1 MGIVNRLVAN
11 KYIRALKRSGDT
23 DPNTLAEVKS
33 NLISCGDSVVP
44 SLINQLD
51 HSDAR
56 KHAIEVLGALLSEK
70 TLPLFI
76 EALASER
83 EQVANGVVEILST
96 VTKFNASALLD
107 YLSIPEVPKGRIHA
121 ILERR
126 RNDMDPAAL
135 VNFMIS
141 CDKET
146 RATVYRLLD
155 GHPNETTSSAILPLL
170 TQEDWWLR
178 SSGLMLIAHHPS
190 ERGTTLAISRLKDS
204 NKRVRLQAVRTLGQ
218 LKVHA
223 AIAGFAGALKDPDLK
238 VHSAAIDAL
247 VDIGDVSAV
256 PYLVD
261 VLKDESEYAR
271 RGAVEVLNEVA
282 TTDAIKDL
290 LSALRDED
298 WWVRVRAADA
308 LGTLGGEKV
317 VDAVLGLMKS
327 DDVFLKRY
335 AVEIL
340 NSVPNKRAVGP
351 LIQSLDDQ
359 DWWVR
364 ERSID
369 ALGKTGER
377 NAVEPLIDLMER
389 DPATAHL
396 CARALGE
403 LEDER
408 AIASLCTLAD
418 VGGDEAKREAFDALM
433 KLSNLKTTSPEG
445 RSYIQETLQR
455 YGLQKTSSHMR
466 PWAVKSRT
474 PIPDPEMGRT
484 AESQGVSMG
493 GASFAGP
500 GTFAGFPSKAEVPQ
514 STPAP
519 QPVSTPQP
527 SPLAERTQPEMQGL
541 AHYSSLPPGTV
552 LLNRFRVVRKIGG
565 GGFGYVYL
573 VEDTSIHEELV
584 LKILNPQI
592 SMDETMIRR
601 FVHELKYTR
610 KITHKNVIRLHDFL
624 EIEGTHAISME
635 YFDGSSLSKILRDE
649 GRLEWK
655 RGVAMAQEICEG
667 LQAAHAEKI
676 IHRDIKPPN
685 ILIGEDDSVKIVD
698 FGLASMVQQAGS
710 RLTKSG
716 ILIGT
721 PHYMAPE
728 QINGGDVGIC
738 SDIYSFGAL
747 LYEMF
752 SGKPP
757 FEGETAV
764 SILFQHLKSATPVL
778 DSQALEIPEAL
789 SGLVQQAMSKEPGAR
804 PKSMQEILDKLL
816 ALPV

>member
-1 MGIVNRLVAN
+1 MGIVNRLLAN
-11 KYIRALKRSGDT
+11 KHIRTLKKSGDT
-23 DPNTLAEVKS
+23 SPDILAEAKS
-33 NLISCGDSVVP
+33 SLISCGDSIVP

-51 HSDAR
+51 HPEAR
-56 KHAIEVLGALLSEK
+56 VPTMEILGALLGDK
-70 TLPLFI
+70 TLPI
-76 EALASER
+76 YVEALASDR
-83 EQVANGVVEILST
+83 EKVATAIVEILST
-96 VTKFNASALLD
+96 SGKLNASALLEF
-107 YLSIPEVPKGRIHA
+107 LLVPEVPKGKLST

-126 RNDMDPAAL
+126 RDDVDPGDL

-146 RATVYRLLD
+146 RATAFKLLD
-155 GHPNETTSSAILPLL
+155 GHASKTTAAAILPLM
-170 TQEDWWLR
+170 TQEDWWMR
-178 SSGLMLIAHHPS
+178 SSGLMLVSRHPS
-190 ERGTTLAISRLKDS
+190 DRGRSFAISCLKDP
-204 NKRVRLQAVRTLGQ
+204 NKRVRLQAVKTLSH
-218 LKVHA
+218 LKVKE
-223 AIAGFAGALKDPDLK
+223 AIPGFAIALKDPDLK

-247 VDIGDVSAV
+247 VELGDVSAV
-256 PYLVD
+256 PHLVD

-282 TTDAIKDL
+282 TTEAIKDL

-317 VDAVLGLMKS
+317 VDAVLGLMES
-327 DDVFLKRY
+327 EDVFLRRY

-340 NSVPNKRAVGP
+340 NSVPNKRAVRP
-351 LIQSLDDQ
+351 LIRALDDQ

-369 ALGKTGER
+369 ALGKTQDER
-377 NAVEPLIDLMER
+377 AVEPLVEIMER
-389 DPATAHL
+389 DPSIAHL

-408 AIASLCTLAD
+408 SVEALCTLAD
-418 VGGDEAKREAFDALM
+418 VGGDEARREAFGALM
-433 KLSNLKTTSPEG
+433 RISNLKMTSPEG
-445 RSYIQETLQR
+445 RTRIQETLQR
-455 YGLQKTSSHMR
+455 HGLQKTRSHMR
-466 PWAVKSRT
+466 PWSVQSRT
-474 PIPDPEMGRT
+474 SIPDAEAGRSVAMG
-484 AESQGVSMG
+484 GMSMG
-493 GASFAGP
+493 APAGTGSEP
-500 GTFAGFPSKAEVPQ
+500 FAGF
-514 STPAP
+514 
-519 QPVSTPQP
+519 
-527 SPLAERTQPEMQGL
+527 RTQPEVPSQQTLRSPVPEEGTRIEMKGL
-541 AHYSSLPPGTV
+541 PHYSSLPPDTM
-552 LLNRFRVVRKIGG
+552 LLNRFRVIRKIGG

-573 VEDTSIHEELV
+573 VEDRSINEELV

-610 KITHKNVIRLHDFL
+610 KITHKNVIRLYDFL

-635 YFDGSSLSKILRDE
+635 YFPGISLAKVLRDA

-655 RGVAMAQEICEG
+655 RGVRLAREICEG
-667 LQAAHAEKI
+667 LLAAHLEGI
-676 IHRDIKPPN
+676 VHRDIKPPN
-685 ILIGEDDSVKIVD
+685 MLVGDDDTVKVVD

-728 QINGGDVGIC
+728 TINGGEVDIP

-747 LYEMF
+747 LFEML

-764 SILFQHLKSATPVL
+764 SILFQHLKSDTP
-778 DSQALEIPEAL
+778 ALKPLAPEIPDAL
-789 SGLVQQAMSKEPGAR
+789 DLLVRQAMSKEPKER
-804 PKSMQEILDKLL
+804 PKNMQEMLDRLM
-816 ALPV
+816 ALPA